1 MIEARFI
8 DVLQKLDYRIKDYT
22 CKEKLAEHT
31 IVSSSFKLVISDR
44 VLLLIE
50 TKEIYIVESD
60 SVKDK
65 IKKYQLFYNIRIR
78 DYYC

>member
-22 CKEKLAEHT
+22 CKEKLTENT

-65 IKKYQLFYNIRIR
+65 IKNINYFIISE
-78 DYYC
+78 